1 MACLDTNIIIDYI
14 HGVEAVRKLIEDYRK
29 SEQITTTAATM
40 YELLSSRDQQERQLA
55 AEFLSRIKVY
65 AFDERASEVAASIR
79 RKLELFGKLI
89 NDTDIII
96 AGIAFANDETLVT
109 QDRDFERITSGRI
122 DLVRE

>member
-14 HGVEAVRKLIEDYRK
+14 HGVENARKLIEDYRK
-29 SEQITTTAATM
+29 SEQITTTTATM

-55 AEFLSRIKVY
+55 TEFLSRIKVY
-65 AFDERASEVAASIR
+65 VFDERASEVAANIR

-89 NDTDIII
+89 NDTDIMI

-109 QDRDFERITSGRI
+109 QDRDFERINSGRI
-122 DLVRE
+122 DLVKE